1 MYIKEKLMTSTTFK
15 QTFDKTATGAQKEL
29 RPLPFWGSLI
39 AFGAP
44 ALLMVFSYHVFMPWL
59 RGMGLAAAESFVVAH
74 IAPMAVMLAV
84 ALATFHRLEGRPL
97 TWAAFSERFRYPRL
111 TFRVA
116 LLGLGA
122 FVLLNIAYGAF
133 SQLDAELTGLGL
145 APAAE
150 AITSVADVLG
160 VEVQGRWE
168 ILLLFV
174 LVLAFNVVG
183 EELWWRGII
192 LPRQELRHGRWTWV
206 VHGLLWTA
214 FHAFKW
220 WDLVGLLP
228 VCLVIAYISQRTRNH
243 WPALI
248 AHGLFN
254 GLALYLVLAAV
265 LG

>member
-1 MYIKEKLMTSTTFK
+1 MTSTTFD
-15 QTFDKTATGAQKEL
+15 QSFDKAITGQRQALK
-29 RPLPFWGSLI
+29 PLPFWGSLI

-44 ALLMVFSYHVFMPWL
+44 ALLMIFSYHVFLPW
-59 RGMGLAAAESFVVAH
+59 MIAAGLSAAESFAVAH
-74 IAPMAVMLAV
+74 IAPLAILLAV
-84 ALATFHRLEGRPL
+84 SLHVFHNVEGRPL
-97 TWAAFSERFRYPRL
+97 TWAAFSRRFRYPRPTL
-111 TFRVA
+111 KMV

-122 FVLLNIAYGAF
+122 FVFLNIAYGAF
-133 SQLDAELTGLGL
+133 SQAGSALFDLT
-145 APAAE
+145 PE
-150 AITSVADVLG
+150 AGAIASVADVLG
-160 VEVQGRWE
+160 ASVQGRWE
-168 ILLLFV
+168 IVFLFVMVLLF
-174 LVLAFNVVG
+174 NVAG

-192 LPRQELRHGRWTWV
+192 LPRQELTHGRWTWII
-206 VHGLLWTA
+206 HGLLWAA

-228 VCLVIAYISQRTRNH
+228 VCLIIAYISQRTKNN

>member
-1 MYIKEKLMTSTTFK
+1 MTTTMTYEQESSKSLTTFQEGLK
-15 QTFDKTATGAQKEL
+15 
-29 RPLPFWGSLI
+29 PLPFWGSLI

-59 RGMGLAAAESFVVAH
+59 RGLGLAATESFMVAH
-74 IAPMAVMLAV
+74 IAPMAILLAV
-84 ALATFHRLEGRPL
+84 SLHVFHNVEGRPL
-97 TWAAFSERFRYPRL
+97 TWAAFGQRFRYPRL
-111 TFRVA
+111 TLKVV
-116 LLGLGA
+116 LLGLGT
-122 FVLLNIAYGAF
+122 FLILNIAYGAF
-133 SQLDAELTGLGL
+133 SQLGAALADQGL
-145 APAAE
+145 APPAGTV
-150 AITSVADVLG
+150 TSVADVLG
-160 VEVQGRWE
+160 ADVQGRWE
-168 ILLLFV
+168 IVFLFL

-192 LPRQELRHGRWTWV
+192 LPRQELVHGRWTWV
-206 VHGLLWTA
+206 VHGLLWTG

-228 VCLVIAYISQRTRNH
+228 VCLVIAYISQRTKNN